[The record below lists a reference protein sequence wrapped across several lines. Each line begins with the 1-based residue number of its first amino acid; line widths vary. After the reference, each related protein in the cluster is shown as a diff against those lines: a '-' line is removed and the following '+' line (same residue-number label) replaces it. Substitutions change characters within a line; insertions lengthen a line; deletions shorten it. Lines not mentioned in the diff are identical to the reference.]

1 MQVLSIKNIVTILY
15 HLSFKIHISVTVNYI
30 IMNTMDD
37 MIFNTDLDS
46 NTSNERYLKL
56 SPSNDVRNEKTRAI
70 ASVFISHIM
79 RWTWCQ
85 KGRGDEITTE
95 VEAFTRGP

>member
-1 MQVLSIKNIVTILY
+1 
-15 HLSFKIHISVTVNYI
+15 
-30 IMNTMDD
+30 MNTMDG

-46 NTSNERYLKL
+46 NTSNGGTVFGKSSACARFLQIQFPHERYLKL